1 MLLLAYQKFTVFCLM
16 SVQLGIVTMTTAASM
31 FLSYFL
37 VQYIHVDLYIFIV
50 FFFYL
55 GTCCTVRQS
64 NPHPEMFYFNNGS
77 FSQMGVTTII
87 IL

>member
-50 FFFYL
+50 YL
-55 GTCCTVRQS
+55 FLFRYMLHCKTVKS
-64 NPHPEMFYFNNGS
+64 TS
-77 FSQMGVTTII
+77 
-87 IL
+87 